1 MVIHVTAVHV
11 SELTA
16 VEGVFR
22 LFLRGLLDDEVDRI
36 VRLMIENLLNWNL
49 LLHFEGAT
57 VILGEWLLL
66 YNDPVIVGRHT
77 LDITQVYL
85 AAIIN
90 CGVSRDVLLVRGKFR
105 TAYCRKICM
114 FMVGD

>member
-16 VEGVFR
+16 VEGVCR
-22 LFLRGLLDDEVDRI
+22 LFLRGLLNDKVDRI
-36 VRLMIENLLNWNL
+36 VGLLIENLVKWNL

-57 VILGEWLLL
+57 VIFGEWLLL

-77 LDITQVYL
+77 LDITQVYF
-85 AAIIN
+85 AAII
-90 CGVSRDVLLVRGKFR
+90 SRRVNSD
-105 TAYCRKICM
+105 
-114 FMVGD
+114 